1 MEKIIRDYS
10 EESDGSL
17 SPVDIKLGADGVT
30 DIVMQSDFSGEMSF
44 DEYSNLFGRK
54 ARARRQKRRIE
65 RIRNR
70 QERRKLRR
78 AGRREAMRER
88 QEMRTERK
96 QRRIARKKMG
106 EEEEAPTEEA
116 SAPIEEG
123 YVEESQYEEAPVEEY
138 APQDE
143 YVDEETGESDE
154 EAGYTGD
161 YGFDGIR
168 QPSQADVNFDDFYS
182 ADGGK
187 MIDPRV
193 QELAQRI
200 EKVKTKI
207 NDKTNMLNMAQR
219 KLSDPD
225 FQKKRP
231 ARYVVLKKM
240 AETLPISIA
249 RLQEMLTKLESAL
262 ANRSKFDGDYSD
274 ADGSTLDSI
283 AQKKAEVRQAKRLA
297 RKERKMALRSRR
309 KARVKELMDKLR
321 SQGMSG
327 SQALLIARKQVEVE
341 MPMLKGAELDAM
353 DNVKPSST
361 STDASINQDSTS
373 SFDSMGLYGLDDNSP
388 VNNMSSADGEFYS
401 ADGTTKKKTWMWVG
415 IGVGVAVIGII
426 AYNMLRKK

>member
-1 MEKIIRDYS
+1 MEEIFRDYS
-10 EESDGSL
+10 EEPDGSL

-54 ARARRQKRRIE
+54 ARARRQRRRLE

-70 QERRKLRR
+70 QERRRLRR

-96 QRRIARKKMG
+96 ERRLARKKMG

-116 SAPIEEG
+116 SAPVEEG
-123 YVEESQYEEAPVEEY
+123 YAEESQYEEAPVEQS
-138 APQDE
+138 APQDD

-168 QPSQADVNFDDFYS
+168 QPSQADVNYDDFYS
-182 ADGGK
+182 AEGGK

-207 NDKTNMLNMAQR
+207 NDKTNMLNR
-219 KLSDPD
+219 INTKLADPD

-231 ARYVVLKKM
+231 ARYVQLQKFSQ
-240 AETLPISIA
+240 TLPVSIA
-249 RLQEMLTKLESAL
+249 KLQALLVKLESAL

-283 AQKKAEVRQAKRLA
+283 AQKKAEVRQAKLLA

-309 KARVKELMDKLR
+309 KARVLELMKQLR
-321 SQGMSG
+321 GQGMSG

-341 MPMLKGAELDAM
+341 LPMPKNAELDAM
-353 DNVKPSST
+353 DNVSPSST
-361 STDASINQDSTS
+361 STDASINQDAMS
-373 SFDSMGLYGLDDNSP
+373 SFDASGLYGLEDDALPYSNSP
-388 VNNMSSADGEFYS
+388 TDMEFYN
-401 ADGTTKKKTWMWVG
+401 ADGTKRKKTWMWLG